1 MMEDLKNLAR
11 LQLTENRIAEASKAR
26 DDLAEVVEQK
36 NAEIKDLTRKRN
48 EIQDRFDAAKRDWR
62 EIEEGVD
69 TKKAELKKWEARLQ
83 TLQDWREQQALNS
96 AIREQKRS
104 IEHGEEN
111 ANEKVAIVEEL
122 EALFNTAQAALEAA
136 QADMSA
142 LTGDLKNS
150 ATETETALQSE
161 VAHRDALL
169 DEIGIEDKRRFV
181 SMIASSKRRPAH
193 AVVVAT
199 GGVCSFCNVRLQP
212 QVWIEVQ
219 RMDKVIYCQTCR
231 RVNVH
236 EPVMIA
242 AAELEA

>member
-122 EALFNTAQAALEAA
+122 EALFNTAQAALESMPF
-136 QADMSA
+136 DG
-142 LTGDLKNS
+142 LFGEGDFGVDGREDRELLMRTLMG
-150 ATETETALQSE
+150 AQSE
-161 VAHRDALL
+161 EEKAR
-169 DEIGIEDKRRFV
+169 E
-181 SMIASSKRRPAH
+181 
-193 AVVVAT
+193 
-199 GGVCSFCNVRLQP
+199 
-212 QVWIEVQ
+212 
-219 RMDKVIYCQTCR
+219 R
-231 RVNVH
+231 RV
-236 EPVMIA
+236 
-242 AAELEA
+242 AEEKAGVQIPGMKIPPKSLEL